1 VRLTQEDWQQER
13 DKMFATCK
21 QCHSG
26 NFAKGELDKG
36 DQMIREA
43 DAMMAEAIRIVAGLY
58 RDGILKQPKGYAYK
72 FPDLLAFHDAP
83 TSIEQNLY
91 LMFSEY
97 RMRTF
102 MGTFHANP
110 DYAFWYGW
118 AEMRRSLT
126 EIKEKETELRKAQVK
141 RKR

>member
-1 VRLTQEDWQQER
+1 MHKIIYGLPLAQEFRVRSHIEPGLASGICR
-13 DKMFATCK
+13 DGMFYP
-21 QCHSG
+21 
-26 NFAKGELDKG
+26 F
-36 DQMIREA
+36 
-43 DAMMAEAIRIVAGLY
+43 AGLY

-83 TSIEQNLY
+83 TSIEQSLY

-126 EIKEKETELRKAQVK
+126 EIKEKETELRKAQGK